1 MLDFLVTNSEPS
13 KPSQIAAVERASYV
27 LLCRRGE
34 IVHGNGRD
42 RVAIECC
49 VPDEFAVENDV
60 RRIELGEI
68 NLATTDQRTEIACE
82 PVELIIQCLNGA
94 NDSRNVA
101 QAHIGVAL
109 LRKGWPEQ
117 IGIADVGSGDYQAR
131 AGNASLHIG
140 EVIVGDRELKLGFR
154 IEPSADAGLTAEK
167 PFVATWQL
175 DRSGKI
181 GRIEPGIQVRIEDG
195 KGTGN

>member
-49 VPDEFAVENDV
+49 VPDKFAVENDV

-68 NLATTDQRTEIACE
+68 NLAATDQRTEIACE
-82 PVELIIQCLNGA
+82 PVELIIQGLNGG
-94 NDSRNVA
+94 NDRRNVT
-101 QAHIGVAL
+101 QTHISVAL
-109 LRKGWPEQ
+109 LRERWPEQ
-117 IGIADVGSGDYQAR
+117 IGIADIGSSDDQTW

-140 EVIVGDRELKLGFR
+140 EVI
-154 IEPSADAGLTAEK
+154 
-167 PFVATWQL
+167 
-175 DRSGKI
+175 
-181 GRIEPGIQVRIEDG
+181 
-195 KGTGN
+195 